1 MIRDVRSRLR
11 VGDVL
16 RVGGVGL
23 RTRRLRTALS
33 ALGVAIGIASMVAV
47 LGISE
52 TSQAGLNAQLDAL
65 GTNLLSL
72 GPGRTLFGQN
82 AELPPAAV
90 GMAKRLDGVQQ
101 VTATAALS
109 ESVYRTDRVP
119 SDESGGISVVAA
131 RDDLLSVLRG
141 GVAEGRF
148 LDSLT
153 DRYPAVVLG
162 AVTAQRLGIS
172 RLTDT
177 TQVWLGGH
185 WFTVVG
191 ILDPLPLASQLDT
204 SALVGWPVA
213 RQLFGSSFDGDP
225 SSLFVR
231 AAPGQVTQVQALLAN
246 AVNPANPNEVQVSR
260 PSDALAAQTA
270 ANSTFTTLVLGL
282 GVVALVVGAIG
293 IGNVMVIGVLERRGE
308 VGLRRALGATRGH
321 VGVQFLTESVL
332 LSGIGG
338 VAGAL
343 LGMAATAVYASA
355 RSDTFSVPPAAIAAG
370 LGSALVVGAV
380 AGLYPA
386 MRAARLAPTEA
397 LRGA

>member
-1 MIRDVRSRLR
+1 MTRDVRSRLR
-11 VGDVL
+11 AADVL

-47 LGISE
+47 LGISA

-72 GPGRTLFGQN
+72 GPGQTLFGQN
-82 AELPPAAV
+82 AELPAAAA
-90 GMAKRLDGVQQ
+90 GMARRLGGVQQ
-101 VTATAALS
+101 ATATAALS

-119 SDESGGISVVAA
+119 ADQSGGISVVAA

-141 GVAEGRF
+141 GVARGRF

-172 RLTDT
+172 SLSAT

-204 SALVGWPVA
+204 SALIGWPVA
-213 RQLFGSSFDGDP
+213 RQLFGSSFDGNP

-231 AAPGQVTQVQALLAN
+231 AAPGQVGQVQALLAD
-246 AVNPANPNEVQVSR
+246 AVNPANPEEVQVSR
-260 PSDALAAQTA
+260 PSDALAAQNA

-282 GVVALVVGAIG
+282 GVVALLVGAIG

-338 VAGAL
+338 IAGAL

-355 RSDTFSVPPAAIAAG
+355 RSDIFSVPPAAIAAG
-370 LGSALVVGAV
+370 VGSALVVGAV